1 MKTTVKKGDNAK
13 NTNEVKTDIRPSL
26 TGKEAKNEADENKA
40 PAQAPQGEATE
51 ATEAK
56 TGNGVAVDNQPA
68 DTTEAPKADEVKQAE
83 EAKPQAEPTKKE
95 LKEAFAVQALRSL
108 DQTVSLVL
116 ALGNKIKQRDKYKF
130 NIDTLNEFKINQ
142 VEEDEDTGNTSYQ
155 RCELTI
161 TDDEG
166 NEYTTKNPL
175 VIGATVEFMSN
186 RFIERLAEI
195 EAEIVIPS

>member
-1 MKTTVKKGDNAK
+1 
-13 NTNEVKTDIRPSL
+13 
-26 TGKEAKNEADENKA
+26 
-40 PAQAPQGEATE
+40 
-51 ATEAK
+51 
-56 TGNGVAVDNQPA
+56 
-68 DTTEAPKADEVKQAE
+68 VKQAE
-83 EAKPQAEPTKKE
+83 EAKPQAEPTKQE